1 MIALFPGQ
9 GSHAVGMAQA
19 LHDAYPA
26 ARDVMDRSDA
36 VLPGLKRLMFEGPLE
51 DLTMTAWQQPALVA
65 AGAAAYAAWRDQG
78 GTEAVAFAGHSLGEF
93 TAHVAAGSLT
103 LEDAIALVHARG
115 RYMQDAVPPGEGAM
129 AAILKLD
136 AAQVQALCDAAPGRV
151 SIANDNAP
159 AQQVVSGDASAVD
172 AVAEAAKQA
181 GGRAVPLAVSAPFHC
196 PLMQPAAE
204 RLAADLARVEFRTP
218 SAPIVCNVTAAP
230 LGRPDEAP
238 KRLTEQ
244 VTGTVRWTDT
254 VRWLASEHGTE
265 RFLEFGSGKVLTGLV
280 GRIVSG
286 HAAATVHDPESLTH
300 ALETHAL
307 EEESA

>member
-9 GSHAVGMAQA
+9 GSHAVGMGRA
-19 LHDAYPA
+19 LYDQHPA
-26 ARDVMDRSDA
+26 AQDVIDRSDA
-36 VLPGLKRLMFEGPLE
+36 ALPGLKRLMFEGPME

-65 AGAAAYAAWRDQG
+65 AGAAAYAAWKASG
-78 GTEAVAFAGHSLGEF
+78 GSDATAFAGHSLGEF

-103 LEDAIALVHARG
+103 LEDAITLVHARG
-115 RYMQDAVPPGEGAM
+115 RYMQDAVPAGEGAM

-136 AAQVQALCDAAPGRV
+136 ATQVQAFCDQAPGMV
-151 SIANDNAP
+151 TIANDNAP
-159 AQQVVSGDASAVD
+159 AQQVVSGEAEAVG
-172 AVAEAAKQA
+172 AVSEAAKTA

-196 PLMQPAAE
+196 PLMEPAAE
-204 RLAADLARVEFRTP
+204 RLASDLAAVSFHAA

-230 LGRPDEAP
+230 LADPQDAP

-254 VRWLASEHGTE
+254 VRFLAGTYPTE

-280 GRIVSG
+280 GRIVDG
-286 HAAATVHDPESLTH
+286 REAAPVHDPDTLSQ
-300 ALETHAL
+300 ALEK
-307 EEESA
+307 ESS

>member
-9 GSHAVGMAQA
+9 GSHAVGMAEA
-19 LHDAYPA
+19 LHDSHPA
-26 ARDVMDRSDA
+26 AKDVIDRSDA

-65 AGAAAYAAWRDQG
+65 AGAAAYAAWKADG
-78 GTEAVAFAGHSLGEF
+78 GSDAVAFAGHSLGEF
-93 TAHVAAGSLT
+93 TAHVAAGSLK
-103 LEDAIALVHARG
+103 LEDAITLVHARG
-115 RYMQDAVPPGEGAM
+115 RYMQDAVPAGEGAM

-136 AAQVQALCDAAPGRV
+136 ATQVQAFCNKAPGMV
-151 SIANDNAP
+151 TIANDNAP
-159 AQQVVSGDASAVD
+159 AQQVVSGEKAAVE
-172 AVAEAAKQA
+172 AVSEAAKAA

-204 RLAADLARVEFRTP
+204 RLASDLAKTTFRTG

-230 LGRPDEAP
+230 LENPRETPQ
-238 KRLTEQ
+238 RLTEQ

-254 VRWLASEHGTE
+254 VRHLAELHPTE

-280 GRIVSG
+280 GRIVANRD
-286 HAAATVHDPESLTH
+286 AASVHDPETLH
-300 ALETHAL
+300 QALEK
-307 EEESA
+307 ESA